1 VRELRHV
8 RRSDPAQSHLV
19 APAAMLALVREAGFE
34 TVVFHEDAA
43 AAGPSIQA
51 AGAERMS
58 AGLPGID
65 LALVM
70 PDFEAR
76 MAGLGRNV
84 GEGRITLVQGV
95 MGRP

>member
-1 VRELRHV
+1 VR
-8 RRSDPAQSHLV
+8 D
-19 APAAMLALVREAGFE
+19 AGFE

-51 AGAERMS
+51 AAADAERMS